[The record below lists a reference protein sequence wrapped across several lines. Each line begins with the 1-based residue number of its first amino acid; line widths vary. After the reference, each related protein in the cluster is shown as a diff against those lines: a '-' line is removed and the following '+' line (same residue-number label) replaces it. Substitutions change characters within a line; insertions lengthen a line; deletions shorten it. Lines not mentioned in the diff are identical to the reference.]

1 MFQKLEVWQNAM
13 SLVEEVYKIT
23 SNLPSKEAFNLVS
36 QIQRSAISIPSN
48 IAEGKGRSS
57 DKEFKQFLYI
67 ARGSLFELR
76 TQLEL
81 ARRLYK
87 IENNQGLADLIF
99 LTQSKLNAL
108 INRL

>member
-1 MFQKLEVWQNAM
+1 ME
-13 SLVEEVYKIT
+13 LVEEVYKIT
-23 SNLPSKEAFNLVS
+23 SILPASEAFNLIS

-48 IAEGKGRSS
+48 IAEGKGRNS

-81 ARRLYK
+81 ARRLHNIK
-87 IENNQGLADLIF
+87 NSAKLANLIIA
-99 LTQSKLNAL
+99 TQSKLNAL